1 MVDFIFTR
9 NLATHN
15 QIQLIF
21 KKNSIYNNGNKLTIA
36 LKTSNSKPN
45 SKNKFVSKN
54 RHVAIPLFGHLLNG
68 YGQA

>member
-1 MVDFIFTR
+1 M
-9 NLATHN
+9 
-15 QIQLIF
+15 QLIS
-21 KKNSIYNNGNKLTIA
+21 KHNSIYNNWNKLTIN
-36 LKTSNSKPN
+36 LKISSSKPN